1 MATLKKVKVSI
12 KSESFEEYA
21 VGALARA
28 RAMDRG
34 EPIASE
40 IVLSFSRPTE
50 MMRLITAKRTEL
62 LEKVTADGPQPV
74 NGLAAKLKR
83 DRRAVSRDISVLEEM
98 GLVSTSLVDNPGHGR
113 LRMVRPAAKRYEF
126 HAQIGPAKPTGRK
139 RKLA

>member
-1 MATLKKVKVSI
+1 MSTSKKVKVTI
-12 KSESFEEYA
+12 KSESFEQYA
-21 VGALARA
+21 AGALARA
-28 RAMDRG
+28 RAMDRA

-74 NGLAAKLKR
+74 NGLAVKLKR

-98 GLVSTSLVDNPGHGR
+98 GLVSTSLVYNPGHGR
-113 LRMVRPAAKRYEF
+113 LRIVRPAARRYEF
-126 HAQIGPAKPTGRK
+126 HAQIGPAKTAARK
-139 RKLA
+139 RELS

>member
-1 MATLKKVKVSI
+1 MPTSRKVRVSI
-12 KSESFEEYA
+12 KSESFDEYA
-21 VGALARA
+21 TGLLARA

-62 LEKVTADGPQPV
+62 LERVTADGPQPV

-98 GLVSTSLVDNPGHGR
+98 GLVSTALVDNPGHGR
-113 LRMVRPAAKRYEF
+113 QRMVRPAARRYEF
-126 HAQIGPAKPTGRK
+126 HAQIGPAKTATRK
-139 RKLA
+139 RRIA